1 MTRPVPGAT
10 QALRVLRFLSQRTS
24 PVPAARIAAELDL
37 PRSSTYHLLAA
48 MAAESFV
55 VHYPDDRT
63 WGVGVAAWEV
73 GQGYTRAD
81 PLTRLARLPIAR
93 LVDSLGLSAHLAVL
107 HGSDVVYLV
116 EERARGRARLVTDVG
131 VRMPA
136 HLAASGRAILA
147 GLPTAQIR
155 ALYPHPSALV
165 RRTEIGPRTLAE
177 LRAILA
183 RTRRNG
189 YADEDSEITEGF
201 ASVAV
206 AIPSVAHYAS
216 VAVTW
221 QTTEKAS
228 PERDLAQVLAEL
240 RTTAAT
246 ISDRLR

>member
-1 MTRPVPGAT
+1 
-10 QALRVLRFLSQRTS
+10 
-24 PVPAARIAAELDL
+24 
-37 PRSSTYHLLAA
+37 
-48 MAAESFV
+48 
-55 VHYPDDRT
+55 
-63 WGVGVAAWEV
+63 
-73 GQGYTRAD
+73 
-81 PLTRLARLPIAR
+81 
-93 LVDSLGLSAHLAVL
+93 VDSLGLSAHLAVL